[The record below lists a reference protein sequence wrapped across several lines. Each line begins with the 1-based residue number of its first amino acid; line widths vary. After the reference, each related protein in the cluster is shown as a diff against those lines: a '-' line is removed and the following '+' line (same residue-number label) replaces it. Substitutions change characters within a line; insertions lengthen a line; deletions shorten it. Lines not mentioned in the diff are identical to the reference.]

1 MKTLVAASLALL
13 VGFAQAACPKGCSG
27 HGTCGIDEVVSLFSS
42 LLSFSFLVESLSLSS
57 PLTLSLCEHTTHSHS
72 QSALAIL
79 DGARMVILEVIA
91 PIGSVLS
98 N

>member
-42 LLSFSFLVESLSLSS
+42 FFFLFLFETLLL
-57 PLTLSLCEHTTHSHS
+57 
-72 QSALAIL
+72 
-79 DGARMVILEVIA
+79 
-91 PIGSVLS
+91 
-98 N
+98 

>member
-42 LLSFSFLVESLSLSS
+42 SFSFWF
-57 PLTLSLCEHTTHSHS
+57 
-72 QSALAIL
+72 
-79 DGARMVILEVIA
+79 
-91 PIGSVLS
+91 
-98 N
+98 